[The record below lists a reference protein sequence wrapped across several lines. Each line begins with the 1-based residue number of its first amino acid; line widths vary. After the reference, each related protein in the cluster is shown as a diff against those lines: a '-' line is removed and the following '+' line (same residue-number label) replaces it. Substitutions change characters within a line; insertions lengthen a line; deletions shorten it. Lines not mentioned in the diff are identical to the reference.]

1 VGHGLPESRS
11 TTIIPSRPL
20 ASPHCLVCLGPVDS
34 RAVSSI
40 RRALILVVDDEE
52 SVRALIADV
61 LVVHGYEVEMATDGD
76 KDSNAPRTQQ
86 EERAGVEVCSAR

>member
-1 VGHGLPESRS
+1 
-11 TTIIPSRPL
+11 
-20 ASPHCLVCLGPVDS
+20 
-34 RAVSSI
+34 
-40 RRALILVVDDEE
+40 LVVDDEE